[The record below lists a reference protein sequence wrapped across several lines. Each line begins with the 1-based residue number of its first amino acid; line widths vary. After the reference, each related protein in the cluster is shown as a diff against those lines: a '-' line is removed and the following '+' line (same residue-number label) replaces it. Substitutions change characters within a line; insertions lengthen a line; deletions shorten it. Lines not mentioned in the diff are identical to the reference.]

1 MSLVGK
7 LSAEILIVTPHHEH
21 HGFWSGR
28 PHHFS
33 NVSPRK
39 IKKVHLHEEDWGSK
53 KHGHG
58 YGHGDPTRQ
67 DTG

>member
-7 LSAEILIVTPHHEH
+7 LSVEILIVAPHHEH
-21 HGFWSGR
+21 HGVWSGR

-33 NVSPRK
+33 NVSPGK
-39 IKKVHLHEEDWGSK
+39 IKKVYLHERDWGSK

-58 YGHGDPTRQ
+58 YGYGDLT
-67 DTG
+67 